1 MMKIRHYIFLI
12 PLLVLMALLMVAC
25 STDSD
30 LATDDTKPLPEGM
43 GRIRITICTPEANPN
58 LTRAVNA
65 TPWEEPDHDWEKLH
79 TFRILIF
86 DNTYKLVDI
95 IEDDTPTMTSSTPDP
110 SYKQSAT
117 VESDALTADTYY
129 YIYATA
135 NYADG
140 FVKGTQYSETDITN
154 ATAKFSNGYSETDIP
169 MTGKLTKSDGS
180 LKEVFVPAGST
191 TDAGTITVWRV
202 MAKMQF
208 YFTNEASEQI
218 QILGVEVEPI
228 NLASDDGPGI
238 YLFSKDDLES
248 TKNLAAPYF
257 NQTVNQTGIT
267 TTWILQDD
275 VQQEATVSE
284 TGAGLFSQ
292 AQLMWGSL
300 LQSTGKILAGAEAE
314 EDANKTKLQAFT
326 ATEEVEASDDRA
338 AIILSVKPKDGL
350 TFTPTGLS
358 FKACRGATDKGN
370 IRVVSICNGTSTEV
384 QPGIRPSRYNGK
396 NDGDNPTY
404 YSTYSYGLTNSAT
417 AGVFTVKIYLFG
429 VPKDKWYAF
438 SDFVITGNVKNIDD
452 DNATWKRVTLPPAPS
467 GENKKSGREDV
478 GKVKYPLITSDTPLL
493 TLNGYLGTG
502 TKPTGTCFFYVNET
516 DATFTNTE
524 NQLSLRF
531 KIKRGNGTID
541 EIRYGVTT
549 PYIDGHTGGDG
560 FNVIRRN
567 DWIHIPIHITDWQL
581 RIEPLAFVPIAGYP
595 ATTVSSDGLNATF
608 STGGMIALQPF
619 IKKYTDSTWRDFGD
633 SEVTFVSITW

>member
-1 MMKIRHYIFLI
+1 MIILTIEGDKTQ
-12 PLLVLMALLMVAC
+12 MA
-25 STDSD
+25 
-30 LATDDTKPLPEGM
+30 
-43 GRIRITICTPEANPN
+43 
-58 LTRAVNA
+58 AVSG
-65 TPWEEPDHDWEKLH
+65 
-79 TFRILIF
+79 
-86 DNTYKLVDI
+86 
-95 IEDDTPTMTSSTPDP
+95 SSYP
-110 SYKQSAT
+110 YKQSADIT
-117 VESDALTADTYY
+117 TEISAGTYR
-129 YIYATA
+129 IYATA

-140 FVKGTQYSETDITN
+140 YTVGSIVNPETTVR
-154 ATAKFSNGYSETDIP
+154 FPNGYGTTGTTFFGGDDNASNPVANPIP
-169 MTGKLTKSDGS
+169 MTGKLASAVTVNDGETK
-180 LKEVFVPAGST
+180 
-191 TDAGTITVWRV
+191 DAGTITVWRV

-208 YFTNEASEQI
+208 EFTNESTEQI
-218 QILGVEVEPI
+218 EILGVEVEPI
-228 NLASDDGPGI
+228 NIASDDGPGI

-257 NQTVNQTGIT
+257 NQTVNQTDIT
-267 TTWILQDD
+267 TTWTLQDD

-284 TGAGLFSQ
+284 AGAGLFSQ

-384 QPGIRPSRYNGK
+384 QSGVRPSRYNGK

-404 YSTYSYGLTNSAT
+404 YSTYSYNLTNSAT
-417 AGVFTVKIYLFG
+417 PGVFTVKIYLSG

-478 GKVKYPLITSDTPLL
+478 GEVKYPLTTSDTPLL
-493 TLNGYLGTG
+493 TLNGYSGTG
-502 TKPTGTCFFYVNET
+502 TKPTGTLFFYVNET
-516 DATFTNTE
+516 G
-524 NQLSLRF
+524 NQF
-531 KIKRGNGTID
+531 C
-541 EIRYGVTT
+541 V
-549 PYIDGHTGGDG
+549 
-560 FNVIRRN
+560 
-567 DWIHIPIHITDWQL
+567 
-581 RIEPLAFVPIAGYP
+581 
-595 ATTVSSDGLNATF
+595 
-608 STGGMIALQPF
+608 
-619 IKKYTDSTWRDFGD
+619 
-633 SEVTFVSITW
+633 